1 MRRFIFIIC
10 LIAIVYA
17 LGIRAPTIYAQPYPN
32 RPIQLIVPMAPGAA
46 CDITG
51 RLLAEELGKI
61 LRQPVIV
68 VNKVGASTT
77 LATDFVA
84 KSKKDGYNLLYG
96 ITSGIV
102 YAKITNPE
110 IVPYDPFTDL
120 DPLGLH
126 VVLPLAI
133 GVQENSPFKTF
144 AELVDY
150 AKKNPG
156 KLTASTHGVGTI
168 DYFDLEI
175 VQSLTGAEF
184 NHVPFKGG
192 ATIPL
197 LGGHVEVTFDPFSL
211 IAPHVYS
218 GKLRLLLVTQK
229 MAQLPNIPTITE
241 VGYKQE
247 LPSAWF
253 ALYGPA
259 HLPEEVKKVLIPAIE
274 KAVRNPE
281 LKAKIEQLG
290 IIIDYKSPE
299 ELRKLMKDDYEAAD
313 AIAAKRGLRK

>member
-1 MRRFIFIIC
+1 MRSAALIVSLVMAVC
-10 LIAIVYA
+10 LSGVTAPAIH
-17 LGIRAPTIYAQPYPN
+17 AQPYPN
-32 RPIQLIVPMAPGAA
+32 RPVQLIVPMAPGAA
-46 CDITG
+46 CDTTG

-61 LRQPVIV
+61 LGQPVIV
-68 VNKVGASTT
+68 SNKVGASTT

-156 KLTASTHGVGTI
+156 KLRASTHGVGTI
-168 DYFDLEI
+168 DYFDLEM
-175 VQSLTGAEF
+175 VQSTTGAQF
-184 NHVPFKGG
+184 THVPFKGG

-218 GKLRLLLVTQK
+218 GKLRLLLVTKK
-229 MAQLPNIPTITE
+229 MPQLPNVPTLTE

-253 ALYGPA
+253 GLFGPA
-259 HLPEEVKKVLIPAIE
+259 QLPEDVKKVLIPAME
-274 KAVRNPE
+274 KAVKNPDV
-281 LKAKIEQLG
+281 KAKIEKLG
-290 IIIDYKSPE
+290 IIVDYKSPE
-299 ELRKLMKDDYEAAD
+299 ELKNLMKADYEAAN
-313 AIAAKRGLRK
+313 AVAVKMGLRK